1 MKRILLW
8 VLLAAGAAALSIG
21 IYQYN
26 KPVASLSDKPSD
38 YSLTAGSLC
47 AAYEADETGSD
58 AKYLGRVLEVT
69 GKVRSLA
76 KEPDGR
82 LTVHLETGNLSQ
94 VSCEMEPGQEEP
106 AKLAVNNQV
115 TLKGLCSGRLLD
127 VVLVNCVNTR

>member
-8 VLLAAGAAALSIG
+8 SLLIVGASALAFG
-21 IYQYN
+21 IYQYYR
-26 KPVASLSDKPSD
+26 PVASLSGKPSD
-38 YSLTAGSLC
+38 FSLSAGSLC
-47 AAYEADETGSD
+47 AAYEADEAGSD

-69 GKVRSLA
+69 GRIRSLD

-82 LTVHLETGNLSQ
+82 VTVNLETGNLSQ
-94 VSCEMEPGQEEP
+94 VSCEMEKGQEVLAE
-106 AKLAVNNQV
+106 LAVHNEV